1 VTGEEAGRAPSAAAL
16 RVAHDVFGLSALRP
30 GQAEVIAAAEG
41 GRDVLFVA
49 PTGSGKSVAYWVPA
63 LASPGLTLVV
73 SPLIAL
79 MTDQVIRLRR
89 AGVAA
94 AAIHSQMEVGEQR
107 EALAAALD
115 GRLRFLYVAPERLA
129 TPSFEERLAQLGVT
143 RFVVDEAHCISSWGN
158 DFRQEYRRL
167 AGAVTACGRP
177 PVTAV
182 TATATPQVRED
193 ISRNLA
199 LRKPFTVVTGF
210 VRIGLTLEVQR
221 CRQGAEK
228 LRAVARAVAEV
239 PGRALVYCGRI
250 RDCEET
256 AVALR
261 ADGVAA
267 AAYHGGLDGPVRSR
281 VQTAFTEG
289 GLRVVVA
296 TSAFG
301 MGVDIPDIRQVIHRD
316 FPACLEDYHQA
327 AGRAGR
333 DGLPARCLLLYN
345 PADRGLQE
353 LFIAQSYPEREV
365 VRAVYRALLRA
376 GRWDLPEPAG
386 LVPNLDRRAVEAS
399 VRLLENAGALLP
411 GGEVRRLTGAPV
423 DFEERRRLREA
434 ALARLDQMMAYATSR
449 ECRHARIAD
458 YFGEQGVARSCSAC
472 DNCLSPRPAERP
484 VPESAVRAALRGV
497 ARFDGHLGGTRLAA
511 VLRGADS
518 AWNRDRPWVREL
530 DFFGALAGWEEAAV
544 RELLVKLVER
554 ELVLRG
560 HGERPTL
567 GLAPAGRAVLRGERE
582 VTVSI
587 PGSSRASRPEGP
599 PSSGHRAGRRPVATP
614 AAVGSRAATGDQP
627 EAPGQLRFEL
637 LRRWRLGLARA
648 EARAAFTIF
657 DDRTLREIAERD
669 PGSVADL
676 LQVHGVGAA
685 KASRY
690 GDAVIGV
697 LRDTGRSAD
706 ALPARP
712 D

>member
-1 VTGEEAGRAPSAAAL
+1 MRGEVEPAPSAVAL
-16 RVAHDVFGLSALRP
+16 GVARDVFGLAGLRP
-30 GQAEVIAAAEG
+30 GQAEVIGAAEA

-79 MTDQVIRLRR
+79 MTDQVARLRR

-94 AAIHSQMEVGEQR
+94 AAIHSQLEAGEQR
-107 EALAAALD
+107 EALASALG

-129 TPSFEERLAQLGVT
+129 TPSFEERLAELGVA

-167 AGAVTACGRP
+167 AAAVTACGRP

-193 ISRNLA
+193 ISRSLA
-199 LRKPFTVVTGF
+199 LRRPFTVVTGF

-221 CRQGAEK
+221 CHQGAEK
-228 LRAVARAVAEV
+228 LRAVTRALAEV

-256 AVALR
+256 AEALR

-267 AAYHGGLDGPVRSR
+267 AAYHGGLDGPVRSQ

-289 GLRVVVA
+289 KLRVVVA

-365 VRAVYRALLRA
+365 VREVYRALLRA
-376 GRWDLPEPAG
+376 GRWDMQEPAG
-386 LVPNLDRRAVEAS
+386 LVPSLDRRAVEAS

-411 GGEVRRLTGAPV
+411 GGGVRRLSGAPV
-423 DFEERRRLREA
+423 DFEERRRLKEA

-472 DNCLSPRPAERP
+472 DNCLSPRPAELP
-484 VPESAVRAALRGV
+484 VPATAVRAALRAV
-497 ARFDGHLGGTRLAA
+497 ARFDGHLGSARLAA
-511 VLRGADS
+511 MLRGADS
-518 AWNRDRPWVREL
+518 SWNRDRSWVREL

-544 RELLVKLVER
+544 RELLVELVER

-567 GLAPAGRAVLRGERE
+567 GLAPAGRAVLSGERE
-582 VTVSI
+582 VTVLL
-587 PGSSRASRPEGP
+587 PGLLRAARPERP
-599 PSSGHRAGRRPVATP
+599 ASPRHAARRRHGSTPADAAAITATP
-614 AAVGSRAATGDQP
+614 DDLDAA
-627 EAPGQLRFEL
+627 GQLRFER

-657 DDRTLREIAERD
+657 DDRTLREIADRD
-669 PGSVADL
+669 PGSVAEL
-676 LQVHGVGAA
+676 LQVRGVGPSKAA
-685 KASRY
+685 RY
-690 GDAVIGV
+690 GEAVLKV
-697 LRDTGRSAD
+697 LRDG
-706 ALPARP
+706 
-712 D
+712 

>member
-1 VTGEEAGRAPSAAAL
+1 
-16 RVAHDVFGLSALRP
+16 VARDVFGLAGLRP
-30 GQAEVIAAAEG
+30 GQAEVIGAAEA

-79 MTDQVIRLRR
+79 MTDQVARLRR

-94 AAIHSQMEVGEQR
+94 AAIHSQLEAGEQR
-107 EALAAALD
+107 EALAAALS

-129 TPSFEERLAQLGVT
+129 TPSFEERLAELGVA

-167 AGAVTACGRP
+167 AAAVTACGRP

-193 ISRNLA
+193 ISRSLA
-199 LRKPFTVVTGF
+199 LRRPFTVVTGF

-221 CRQGAEK
+221 CHQGAEK
-228 LRAVARAVAEV
+228 LRAVTRALALV

-256 AVALR
+256 AEALR

-267 AAYHGGLDGPVRSR
+267 AAYHGGLDGPVRSQ

-289 GLRVVVA
+289 KLRVVVA

-365 VRAVYRALLRA
+365 VREVYRALLRA
-376 GRWDLPEPAG
+376 GRWDMREPAG
-386 LVPNLDRRAVEAS
+386 LVPSLDHRAVEAS

-411 GGEVRRLTGAPV
+411 GGGVRRLSGAPV
-423 DFEERRRLREA
+423 DFEERRRLKEA
-434 ALARLDQMMAYATSR
+434 ALARLDQMMAYATAR

-472 DNCLSPRPAERP
+472 DNCLSPRPAELQ
-484 VPESAVRAALRGV
+484 VPATAVRAALRAV
-497 ARFDGHLGGTRLAA
+497 ARFDGHLGSARLAA
-511 VLRGADS
+511 MLRGADS
-518 AWNRDRPWVREL
+518 SWNRDRSWVREL

-544 RELLVKLVER
+544 RELLVELVER

-567 GLAPAGRAVLRGERE
+567 GLAPAGRAVLSGERE
-582 VTVSI
+582 VTVLL
-587 PGSSRASRPEGP
+587 PGLLRAARPERP
-599 PSSGHRAGRRPVATP
+599 VSPRHAAGRRHGSTPADAAAITATP
-614 AAVGSRAATGDQP
+614 DDLDAA
-627 EAPGQLRFEL
+627 GQLRFER

-657 DDRTLREIAERD
+657 DDRTLREIADRE

-676 LQVHGVGAA
+676 LRVRGVGPA
-685 KASRY
+685 KAARY
-690 GDAVIGV
+690 GEAVIGV
-697 LRDTGRSAD
+697 LQSD
-706 ALPARP
+706 
-712 D
+712 

>member
-1 VTGEEAGRAPSAAAL
+1 MRGEVEPAPSAVAL
-16 RVAHDVFGLSALRP
+16 GVARDVFGLAGLRP
-30 GQAEVIAAAEG
+30 GQAEVIGAAEA

-79 MTDQVIRLRR
+79 MTDQVARLRR

-94 AAIHSQMEVGEQR
+94 AAIHSQLEAGEQR
-107 EALAAALD
+107 EALAAALS

-129 TPSFEERLAQLGVT
+129 TPSFEERLAELGVA

-167 AGAVTACGRP
+167 AAAVTACGRP

-193 ISRNLA
+193 ISRSLA
-199 LRKPFTVVTGF
+199 LRRPFTVVTGF

-221 CRQGAEK
+221 CHQGAEK
-228 LRAVARAVAEV
+228 LRAVTRALALV

-256 AVALR
+256 AEALR

-267 AAYHGGLDGPVRSR
+267 AAYHGGLDGPVRSQ

-289 GLRVVVA
+289 KLRVVVA

-365 VRAVYRALLRA
+365 VREVYRALLRA
-376 GRWDLPEPAG
+376 GRWDMREPAG
-386 LVPNLDRRAVEAS
+386 LVPSLDHRAVEAS

-411 GGEVRRLTGAPV
+411 GGGVRRLSGAPV
-423 DFEERRRLREA
+423 DFEERRRLKEA

-472 DNCLSPRPAERP
+472 DNCLSPRPAELQ
-484 VPESAVRAALRGV
+484 VPATAVRAALRAV
-497 ARFDGHLGGTRLAA
+497 ARFDGHLGSARLAA
-511 VLRGADS
+511 MLRGADS
-518 AWNRDRPWVREL
+518 SWNRDRSWVREL

-544 RELLVKLVER
+544 RELLVELVER

-567 GLAPAGRAVLRGERE
+567 GLAPAGRAVLSGERE
-582 VTVSI
+582 VTVLL
-587 PGSSRASRPEGP
+587 PGLLRAARPERP
-599 PSSGHRAGRRPVATP
+599 VSPRHAAGRRHGSTPADAAAITATP
-614 AAVGSRAATGDQP
+614 DDLDAA
-627 EAPGQLRFEL
+627 GQLRFER

-657 DDRTLREIAERD
+657 DDRTLREIADRE

-676 LQVHGVGAA
+676 LRVRGVGPA
-685 KASRY
+685 KAARY
-690 GDAVIGV
+690 GEAVIGV
-697 LRDTGRSAD
+697 LQSD
-706 ALPARP
+706 
-712 D
+712 

>member
-1 VTGEEAGRAPSAAAL
+1 VTTGEIERAPSAAAL
-16 RVAHDVFGLSALRP
+16 GVARDVFGLPGLRP
-30 GQAEVIAAAEG
+30 GQAEVIAAAEA

-63 LASPGLTLVV
+63 LASPGLTLVI

-79 MTDQVIRLRR
+79 MTDQVARLRR
-89 AGVAA
+89 VGVAA
-94 AAIHSQMEVGEQR
+94 AAIHSQLESGEQR
-107 EALAAALD
+107 EALAAAFG

-129 TPSFEERLAQLGVT
+129 TPSFEERLADLAVA

-167 AGAVTACGRP
+167 AAAVSACGRP

-193 ISRNLA
+193 ISRSLA
-199 LRKPFTVVTGF
+199 LRAPFTLVTGF
-210 VRIGLTLEVQR
+210 VRLGLTLEVER

-228 LRAVARAVAEV
+228 QRAVARALAEV

-256 AVALR
+256 AEALR
-261 ADGVAA
+261 ADGIAA
-267 AAYHGGLDGPVRSR
+267 AAYHGGLDGPVRSQ
-281 VQTAFTEG
+281 VQAAFSG
-289 GLRVVVA
+289 GRLRVVVA

-301 MGVDIPDIRQVIHRD
+301 MGVDISDIRQVIHRD

-353 LFIAQSYPEREV
+353 LFIEQSYPEREV
-365 VRAVYRALLRA
+365 VREVYRALLRA
-376 GRWDLPEPAG
+376 GRWDLQGPAE
-386 LVPNLDRRAVEAS
+386 LVPNLDRRVVEAAL
-399 VRLLENAGALLP
+399 RLLEGAGALLP
-411 GGEVRRLTGAPV
+411 DGAVRRLVGAPV
-423 DFEERRRLREA
+423 DFEERGRLKEA

-458 YFGEQGVARSCSAC
+458 YFGEQGVARNCSAC

-484 VPESAVRAALRGV
+484 VPDAAVRAALRAV

-511 VLRGADS
+511 ILRGADS

-544 RELLVKLVER
+544 RDLLVQLVEVQ
-554 ELVLRG
+554 LVLRG

-567 GLAPAGRAVLRGERE
+567 GLTPAGLTVLSGERE
-582 VTVSI
+582 VAVSI
-587 PGSSRASRPEGP
+587 SSSPWVARPERPASSRHAGGPRSR
-599 PSSGHRAGRRPVATP
+599 ATP
-614 AAVGSRAATGDQP
+614 AAAGGGSGGHLDP
-627 EAPGQLRFEL
+627 PGQLRFER
-637 LRRWRLGLARA
+637 LRSWRLGLARA

-657 DDRTLREIAERD
+657 DDRTLCEIAERD
-669 PGSVADL
+669 PRSVADL
-676 LQVHGVGAA
+676 LQVRGVGPG
-685 KASRY
+685 KAVRY
-690 GDAVIGV
+690 GEAVIGV
-697 LRDTGRSAD
+697 LQDG
-706 ALPARP
+706 
-712 D
+712 

>member
-1 VTGEEAGRAPSAAAL
+1 MDEAGKVTGGEAGQAPSAAAL
-16 RVAHDVFGLSALRP
+16 GVARDVFGLPALRP
-30 GQAEVIAAAEG
+30 GQAEVIAAAEA

-63 LASPGLTLVV
+63 LVSPGLTLVV

-79 MTDQVIRLRR
+79 MTDQVVRLRR

-94 AAIHSQMEVGEQR
+94 AAIHSQLDPGEQR
-107 EALAAALD
+107 EALVAALD

-129 TPSFEERLAQLGVT
+129 TPSFEERLAELAVA

-167 AGAVTACGRP
+167 AAAVTACGRP

-193 ISRNLA
+193 ISRSLA
-199 LRKPFTVVTGF
+199 LRRPFTVVTGF

-228 LRAVARAVAEV
+228 LRAVTRALAEV

-256 AVALR
+256 AEALR

-267 AAYHGGLDGPVRSR
+267 DAYHGGLDGPVRGQ
-281 VQTAFTEG
+281 VQAAFTEG
-289 GLRVVVA
+289 RLRVVVA

-353 LFIAQSYPEREV
+353 LFIEQSYPEREV
-365 VRAVYRALLRA
+365 VREVYRALLRA
-376 GRWDLPEPAG
+376 GRWDLQEAAG
-386 LVPNLDRRAVEAS
+386 LVPSLDRRAVEAS

-411 GGEVRRLTGAPV
+411 GGGVRRLAGAPV
-423 DFEERRRLREA
+423 DFEERRRLKEA

-472 DNCLSPRPAERP
+472 DNCLSPHSAERP
-484 VPESAVRAALRGV
+484 VPEPAVRAALRAV

-511 VLRGADS
+511 MLRGADS
-518 AWNRDRPWVREL
+518 SWNRDRPWVREL

-544 RELLVKLVER
+544 RELLVELVER

-567 GLAPAGRAVLRGERE
+567 GLAPAGRAVLSGERE

-587 PGSSRASRPEGP
+587 SGP
-599 PSSGHRAGRRPVATP
+599 PRGAPSQRPTSPHHAGESRSAGT
-614 AAVGSRAATGDQP
+614 RAAASGASGGELDTF
-627 EAPGQLRFEL
+627 GQVRFER
-637 LRRWRLGLARA
+637 LRSWRLGLARA

-669 PGSVADL
+669 PRSVADL
-676 LQVHGVGAA
+676 LRVRGVGPA
-685 KASRY
+685 KSSRY
-690 GDAVIGV
+690 GEAVIGV
-697 LRDTGRSAD
+697 LQSG
-706 ALPARP
+706 
-712 D
+712 

>member
-1 VTGEEAGRAPSAAAL
+1 MTSGAPSAAAL
-16 RVAHDVFGLSALRP
+16 GVAHDVFGLPGLRP
-30 GQAEVIAAAEG
+30 GQAEVIAAAES

-79 MTDQVIRLRR
+79 MTDQVARLRR

-94 AAIHSQMEVGEQR
+94 AALHSQMEPGAQR
-107 EALAAALD
+107 EALATAQS

-129 TPSFEERLAQLGVT
+129 TPSFEARLALLAVA
-143 RFVVDEAHCISSWGN
+143 RFVVDEAHCISSWGH
-158 DFRQEYRRL
+158 DFRQDYRRL
-167 AGAVTACGRP
+167 SAAVSACGRP

-182 TATATPQVRED
+182 TATATPQVRAD
-193 ISRNLA
+193 ISQSLG
-199 LRKPFTVVTGF
+199 LRDPFTLVTGF
-210 VRIGLTLEVQR
+210 VRNGLTLEVRR

-228 LRAVARAVAEV
+228 LRAVTGALAEV

-256 AVALR
+256 AEALR
-261 ADGVAA
+261 ADGIAA
-267 AAYHGGLDGPVRSR
+267 AAYHGGLDGPVRNR
-281 VQTAFTEG
+281 VQAAFTG
-289 GLRVVVA
+289 GELRVVVA

-333 DGLPARCLLLYN
+333 DGRPARCLLLYN

-353 LFIAQSYPEREV
+353 LFIEQSYPEREA
-365 VRAVYRALLRA
+365 VREVYRALLQT
-376 GRWDLPEPAG
+376 GRWDLQQAAE
-386 LVPNLDRRAVEAS
+386 LVPNLDRRAADAA
-399 VRLLENAGALLP
+399 VRLLESAGALLP
-411 GGEVRRLTGAPV
+411 GGGVRRLTAAPV
-423 DFEERRRLREA
+423 DFEERGRLKQA
-434 ALARLDQMMAYATSR
+434 AIARLDQMIAYATTR

-472 DNCLSPRPAERP
+472 DNCLSPRRADLP
-484 VPESAVRAALRGV
+484 VPDGAVKAALRAV

-511 VLRGADS
+511 MLRGADS
-518 AWNRDRPWVREL
+518 AWNRERPWVREL
-530 DFFGALAGWEEAAV
+530 DFFGALAGWEEAV
-544 RELLVKLVER
+544 VLDLLVQLVEQQ
-554 ELVLRG
+554 LVLRG

-567 GLAPAGRAVLRGERE
+567 GLTPAGREVLSGARG
-582 VTVSI
+582 VSVALSASARGAHPARAPSPR
-587 PGSSRASRPEGP
+587 PGSRG
-599 PSSGHRAGRRPVATP
+599 GRRAVA
-614 AAVGSRAATGDQP
+614 AATGGAQDRSG
-627 EAPGQLRFEL
+627 ELRFER

-657 DDRTLREIAERD
+657 DDRTLREIADRD
-669 PGSVADL
+669 PGSVAEL
-676 LQVHGVGAA
+676 LQVRGVGPT

-690 GDAVIGV
+690 GQAVIGV
-697 LRDTGRSAD
+697 LRDG
-706 ALPARP
+706 
-712 D
+712 

>member
-1 VTGEEAGRAPSAAAL
+1 
-16 RVAHDVFGLSALRP
+16 VARDVFGLAGLRP
-30 GQAEVIAAAEG
+30 GQAEVIGAAEA

-79 MTDQVIRLRR
+79 MTDQVARLRR

-94 AAIHSQMEVGEQR
+94 AAIHSQLEAGEQR
-107 EALAAALD
+107 EALASALG

-129 TPSFEERLAQLGVT
+129 TPSFEERLAELGVA

-167 AGAVTACGRP
+167 AAAVTACGRP

-193 ISRNLA
+193 ISRSLA
-199 LRKPFTVVTGF
+199 LRRPFTVVTGF

-221 CRQGAEK
+221 CHQGAEK
-228 LRAVARAVAEV
+228 LRAVTRAIAEV

-256 AVALR
+256 AEALR

-267 AAYHGGLDGPVRSR
+267 AAYHGGLDGPVRSQ

-289 GLRVVVA
+289 KLRVVVA

-365 VRAVYRALLRA
+365 VREVYRALLRA
-376 GRWDLPEPAG
+376 GRWDMREPSG
-386 LVPNLDRRAVEAS
+386 LVPSLDRRAVEAS

-411 GGEVRRLTGAPV
+411 GGGVRRLSGAPV
-423 DFEERRRLREA
+423 DFEERRRLKEA

-472 DNCLSPRPAERP
+472 DNCLSPRPAELP
-484 VPESAVRAALRGV
+484 VPATAVRAALRAV
-497 ARFDGHLGGTRLAA
+497 ARFDGHLGSARLAA
-511 VLRGADS
+511 MLRGADS
-518 AWNRDRPWVREL
+518 SWNRDRSWVREL

-544 RELLVKLVER
+544 RELLVELVER

-567 GLAPAGRAVLRGERE
+567 GLAPAGRAVLSEERE
-582 VTVSI
+582 VTVLL
-587 PGSSRASRPEGP
+587 PGLLHAARPERP
-599 PSSGHRAGRRPVATP
+599 TSPRHAAGRRHGSTPADAAAITATP
-614 AAVGSRAATGDQP
+614 DQLDTS
-627 EAPGQLRFEL
+627 GQVRFER
-637 LRRWRLGLARA
+637 LRSWRLGLARA

-657 DDRTLREIAERD
+657 DDRTLREIADRD
-669 PGSVADL
+669 PGSVAEL
-676 LQVHGVGAA
+676 LQVRGVGPSKAA
-685 KASRY
+685 RY
-690 GDAVIGV
+690 GEAVLKV
-697 LRDTGRSAD
+697 LRDG
-706 ALPARP
+706 
-712 D
+712 

>member
-1 VTGEEAGRAPSAAAL
+1 MRGEVEPAPSAVAL
-16 RVAHDVFGLSALRP
+16 GVARDVFGLAGLRP
-30 GQAEVIAAAEG
+30 GQAEVIGAAEA

-79 MTDQVIRLRR
+79 MTDQVARLRR

-94 AAIHSQMEVGEQR
+94 AAIHSQLEAGEQR
-107 EALAAALD
+107 EALAAALS

-129 TPSFEERLAQLGVT
+129 TPSFEERLAELGVA
-143 RFVVDEAHCISSWGN
+143 RFVVDEAHCISSWGH

-167 AGAVTACGRP
+167 AAAVTACGRP

-193 ISRNLA
+193 ISRSLA
-199 LRKPFTVVTGF
+199 LRRPFTVVTGF

-221 CRQGAEK
+221 CHQGAEK
-228 LRAVARAVAEV
+228 LRAVTRAIAEV

-256 AVALR
+256 AEALR

-267 AAYHGGLDGPVRSR
+267 AAYHGGLEGPVRSQ

-289 GLRVVVA
+289 KLRVVVA

-365 VRAVYRALLRA
+365 VREVYRALLRA
-376 GRWDLPEPAG
+376 GRWDAREPSG
-386 LVPNLDRRAVEAS
+386 LVPSLDRRAVEAS

-411 GGEVRRLTGAPV
+411 GGGVRRLSGAPV
-423 DFEERRRLREA
+423 DFEERRRLKEA

-472 DNCLSPRPAERP
+472 DNCLSPRPAELP
-484 VPESAVRAALRGV
+484 VPATAVRAALRAV
-497 ARFDGHLGGTRLAA
+497 ARFDGHLGSARLAA
-511 VLRGADS
+511 MLRGADS
-518 AWNRDRPWVREL
+518 SWNRDRPWVRDL

-544 RELLVKLVER
+544 RELIVELVER

-567 GLAPAGRAVLRGERE
+567 GLAPAGRAVLSGERE
-582 VTVSI
+582 VTVLL
-587 PGSSRASRPEGP
+587 PGLLRAARPERP
-599 PSSGHRAGRRPVATP
+599 ASPRHAAGGRHGSTPADAAAITATP
-614 AAVGSRAATGDQP
+614 DDLDAA
-627 EAPGQLRFEL
+627 GQLRFER

-657 DDRTLREIAERD
+657 DDRTLREIADRD
-669 PGSVADL
+669 PGSVAEL
-676 LQVHGVGAA
+676 LQVRGVGPA
-685 KASRY
+685 KTARY
-690 GDAVIGV
+690 GEAVIGV
-697 LRDTGRSAD
+697 LQSD
-706 ALPARP
+706 
-712 D
+712 

>member
-1 VTGEEAGRAPSAAAL
+1 VTGETAGRAPGAAAL
-16 RVAHDVFGLSALRP
+16 APSATARRVALDVFGLATLRP
-30 GQAEVIAAAEG
+30 GQAEVIAAAEA

-79 MTDQVIRLRR
+79 MTDQVNRLQR

-94 AAIHSQMEVGEQR
+94 AAIHSQMEVGAQR
-107 EALAAALD
+107 EALAAALG

-129 TPSFEERLAQLGVT
+129 TPSFEERLAALGVT
-143 RFVVDEAHCISSWGN
+143 RFVVDEAHCISSWGH
-158 DFRQEYRRL
+158 DFRQDYRRL
-167 AGAVTACGRP
+167 AAAVIACGRP

-193 ISRNLA
+193 IGRSLA
-199 LRKPFTVVTGF
+199 LRRPFTVVTGF

-228 LRAVARAVAEV
+228 LRAVARAIAEV

-256 AVALR
+256 AEALR
-261 ADGVAA
+261 ADGIAA
-267 AAYHGGLDGPVRSR
+267 AAYHGGLEGPVRSR

-365 VRAVYRALLRA
+365 VREVYRALLRA
-376 GRWDLPEPAG
+376 GRWDLRDATT

-411 GGEVRRLTGAPV
+411 GGGVLRLATAPV
-423 DFEERRRLREA
+423 DFEERRLLRDA
-434 ALARLDQMMAYATSR
+434 AVARLDQMMAYATSR

-458 YFGEQGVARSCSAC
+458 YFGEAGVARSCSAC
-472 DNCLSPRPAERP
+472 DNCLSPHLAERP
-484 VPESAVRAALRGV
+484 VAGTAVRAALQAV

-511 VLRGADS
+511 MLRGADS
-518 AWNRDRPWVREL
+518 AWNRNRPWVRDL
-530 DFFGALAGWEEAAV
+530 DFFGALAGWEEETV
-544 RELLVKLVER
+544 RDLLVELVAR

-567 GLAPAGRAVLRGERE
+567 GLAPAGREVLSGVRE
-582 VTVSI
+582 VTVTVT
-587 PGSSRASRPEGP
+587 ASRREPRPVRP
-599 PSSGHRAGRRPVATP
+599 PSSRHRSHGELGTTGAAAP
-614 AAVGSRAATGDQP
+614 AAEASGGDLDP
-627 EAPGQLRFEL
+627 SGQLRFER
-637 LRRWRLGLARA
+637 LRRWRLGLARQ
-648 EARAAFTIF
+648 EARPAFTIF

-669 PGSVADL
+669 PGTAAQL
-676 LQVHGVGAA
+676 LQVRGVGPSKVA
-685 KASRY
+685 RY
-690 GDAVIGV
+690 AEAVIGV
-697 LRDTGRSAD
+697 LRGG
-706 ALPARP
+706 
-712 D
+712 

>member
-1 VTGEEAGRAPSAAAL
+1 MRGEVEPAPSAVAL
-16 RVAHDVFGLSALRP
+16 GVARDVFGLAGLRP
-30 GQAEVIAAAEG
+30 GQAEVIGAAEV

-79 MTDQVIRLRR
+79 MTDQVARLRR

-94 AAIHSQMEVGEQR
+94 AAIHSQLEAGEQR
-107 EALAAALD
+107 EALAAALS

-129 TPSFEERLAQLGVT
+129 TPSFEERLAELGVA

-167 AGAVTACGRP
+167 AAAVTACGRP

-193 ISRNLA
+193 ISRSLA
-199 LRKPFTVVTGF
+199 LRRPFTVVTGF

-221 CRQGAEK
+221 CHQGAEK
-228 LRAVARAVAEV
+228 LRAVTRALALV

-256 AVALR
+256 AEALR

-267 AAYHGGLDGPVRSR
+267 AAYHGGLDGPVRSQ
-281 VQTAFTEG
+281 VQAAFTEG
-289 GLRVVVA
+289 KLRVVVA

-365 VRAVYRALLRA
+365 VREVYRALLRA
-376 GRWDLPEPAG
+376 GSWDMREPAG

-411 GGEVRRLTGAPV
+411 GGGVRRLSGAPV
-423 DFEERRRLREA
+423 DFEERRRLKEA

-472 DNCLSPRPAERP
+472 DNCLSPRPAELP
-484 VPESAVRAALRGV
+484 VPATAVRAALRAV
-497 ARFDGHLGGTRLAA
+497 ARFDGHLGSARLAA
-511 VLRGADS
+511 MLRGADS
-518 AWNRDRPWVREL
+518 SWNRDRSWVREL

-544 RELLVKLVER
+544 RELLVELVER

-567 GLAPAGRAVLRGERE
+567 GLAPAGRAVLSGERE
-582 VTVSI
+582 VTVLL
-587 PGSSRASRPEGP
+587 PGLLRAARPERP
-599 PSSGHRAGRRPVATP
+599 VSPRHAAGRRHGSTPADAAAITATP
-614 AAVGSRAATGDQP
+614 DDLDAA
-627 EAPGQLRFEL
+627 GQLRFER

-657 DDRTLREIAERD
+657 DDRTLREIADRD
-669 PGSVADL
+669 PGSVAEL
-676 LQVHGVGAA
+676 LRVRGIGPA
-685 KASRY
+685 KAVRY
-690 GDAVIGV
+690 GEAVIGV
-697 LRDTGRSAD
+697 LQSD
-706 ALPARP
+706 
-712 D
+712 

>member
-1 VTGEEAGRAPSAAAL
+1 MTRGEGGPAPSATA
-16 RVAHDVFGLSALRP
+16 RGVARDVFGLPELRP
-30 GQAEVIAAAEG
+30 GQAEVIGAAEA

-49 PTGSGKSVAYWVPA
+49 PTGSGKSIAYWVPA

-79 MTDQVIRLRR
+79 MTDQVVRLRR

-94 AAIHSQMEVGEQR
+94 AAIHSQMEAGEQR
-107 EALAAALD
+107 DALAAALG

-129 TPSFEERLAQLGVT
+129 TPRFEERLAELAVA
-143 RFVVDEAHCISSWGN
+143 RFVVDEAHCISGWGH

-167 AGAVTACGRP
+167 GAAVTACGRP

-193 ISRNLA
+193 ISRSLA
-199 LRKPFTVVTGF
+199 LRRPFTVVTGF

-221 CRQGAEK
+221 CRPGAEK
-228 LRAVARAVAEV
+228 LRAVERAIAEV

-256 AVALR
+256 AEALR
-261 ADGVAA
+261 ADGIAA
-267 AAYHGGLDGPVRSR
+267 AAYHGGLDGPVRGQ
-281 VQTAFTEG
+281 VQAAFTEG

-345 PADRGLQE
+345 AADRGLQE
-353 LFIAQSYPEREV
+353 LFIEQSYPEREV
-365 VRAVYRALLRA
+365 VREVYRALLRA
-376 GRWDLPEPAG
+376 GRWDLGEPAG
-386 LVPNLDRRAVEAS
+386 LVPSLDRRAVEAS

-411 GGEVRRLTGAPV
+411 GGEVRRLSGAPV
-423 DFEERRRLREA
+423 DFEERRRLKEA

-458 YFGEQGVARSCSAC
+458 YFGEQGVSRSCPAC
-472 DNCLSPRPAERP
+472 DNCLSPRPADQP
-484 VPESAVRAALRGV
+484 VPETAVRAALRAV

-511 VLRGADS
+511 MLRGAGS
-518 AWNRDRPWVREL
+518 SWNRERPWVREL

-544 RELLVKLVER
+544 RDLLVALVER

-567 GLAPAGRAVLRGERE
+567 GLAPEGRAVLGGERE
-582 VTVSI
+582 VKVFF
-587 PGSSRASRPEGP
+587 PGLPRAARPEGP
-599 PSSGHRAGRRPVATP
+599 AAPRHAGGRRQRSTP
-614 AAVGSRAATGDQP
+614 AHAGSAAASSDDLD
-627 EAPGQLRFEL
+627 AAGQLRFEG
-637 LRRWRLGLARA
+637 LRHWRLGLARA

-657 DDRTLREIAERD
+657 DDRTLREIADRN
-669 PGSVADL
+669 PGSVAEL
-676 LQVHGVGAA
+676 LQVRGVGPT

-690 GDAVIGV
+690 GEGVIGV
-697 LRDTGRSAD
+697 LRDG
-706 ALPARP
+706 
-712 D
+712 

>member
-1 VTGEEAGRAPSAAAL
+1 MRGEVEPAPSAVAL
-16 RVAHDVFGLSALRP
+16 GVARDVFGLAGLRP
-30 GQAEVIAAAEG
+30 GQAEVIGAAEA

-79 MTDQVIRLRR
+79 MTDQVARLRR

-94 AAIHSQMEVGEQR
+94 AAIHSQLEAGEQR
-107 EALAAALD
+107 EALAAALS

-129 TPSFEERLAQLGVT
+129 TPSFEERLAELGVA
-143 RFVVDEAHCISSWGN
+143 RFVVDEAHCISSWGH

-167 AGAVTACGRP
+167 AAAVTACGRP

-193 ISRNLA
+193 ISRSLA
-199 LRKPFTVVTGF
+199 LRRPFTVVTGF

-221 CRQGAEK
+221 CHQGAEK
-228 LRAVARAVAEV
+228 LRAVVRAIAEV

-256 AVALR
+256 AEALR

-267 AAYHGGLDGPVRSR
+267 AAYHGGLDGPVRSQ

-289 GLRVVVA
+289 KLRVVVA

-365 VRAVYRALLRA
+365 VREVYRALLRS
-376 GRWDLPEPAG
+376 GRWDAREPSG
-386 LVPNLDRRAVEAS
+386 LVPSLDRRAVEAS

-411 GGEVRRLTGAPV
+411 GGGVRRLSGAPV
-423 DFEERRRLREA
+423 DFEERRRLKEA

-472 DNCLSPRPAERP
+472 DNCLSPRPAELP
-484 VPESAVRAALRGV
+484 VPATAVRAALRAV
-497 ARFDGHLGGTRLAA
+497 ARFDGHLGSARLAA
-511 VLRGADS
+511 MLRGADS
-518 AWNRDRPWVREL
+518 SWNRDRPWVRDL

-544 RELLVKLVER
+544 RELIVELVER

-567 GLAPAGRAVLRGERE
+567 GLAPAGRAVLSGERE
-582 VTVSI
+582 VTVLL
-587 PGSSRASRPEGP
+587 PGLLRAARPERP
-599 PSSGHRAGRRPVATP
+599 ASPRHAAGGRHGSTPADAAAITATP
-614 AAVGSRAATGDQP
+614 DDLDAA
-627 EAPGQLRFEL
+627 GQLRFER

-657 DDRTLREIAERD
+657 DDRTLREIADRD
-669 PGSVADL
+669 PGSVAEL
-676 LQVHGVGAA
+676 LQVRGVGPA
-685 KASRY
+685 KTARY
-690 GDAVIGV
+690 GEAVIGV
-697 LRDTGRSAD
+697 LQSD
-706 ALPARP
+706 
-712 D
+712 

>member
-1 VTGEEAGRAPSAAAL
+1 VTGGEAGQAPSAAAL
-16 RVAHDVFGLSALRP
+16 GVAHDVFGLARLRP
-30 GQAEVIAAAEG
+30 GQAEVIAAAEA

-49 PTGSGKSVAYWVPA
+49 PTGSGKSIAYWVPA

-79 MTDQVIRLRR
+79 MTDQVVRLRR

-94 AAIHSQMEVGEQR
+94 AAIHSQLDNGEQR
-107 EALAAALD
+107 EALAAALG

-129 TPSFEERLAQLGVT
+129 TPRFEERLAELAVA
-143 RFVVDEAHCISSWGN
+143 RFVVDEAHCISSWGH

-167 AGAVTACGRP
+167 AAAVAACGRP

-193 ISRNLA
+193 ISRSLA
-199 LRKPFTVVTGF
+199 LRTPFTVVTGF

-228 LRAVARAVAEV
+228 LRAVARALAEV

-256 AVALR
+256 AEALR
-261 ADGVAA
+261 ADGIAA
-267 AAYHGGLDGPVRSR
+267 AAYHGGLDGPVRSQ

-289 GLRVVVA
+289 RLRVVVA

-353 LFIAQSYPEREV
+353 LFIEQSYPEREV
-365 VRAVYRALLRA
+365 VREVYRALLRA
-376 GRWDLPEPAG
+376 GRWDLQEPAG
-386 LVPNLDRRAVEAS
+386 LVPVLDRRAVEAS
-399 VRLLENAGALLP
+399 VRLLENAGVLLP
-411 GGEVRRLTGAPV
+411 GGDVRRLSGAPV
-423 DFEERRRLREA
+423 DFEERRRLKEA
-434 ALARLDQMMAYATSR
+434 AVARLDQMMAYATTR

-472 DNCLSPRPAERP
+472 DNCLSPRPADRP
-484 VPESAVRAALRGV
+484 VPEAAVRAALRAV

-511 VLRGADS
+511 MLRGADS
-518 AWNRDRPWVREL
+518 SWNRERPWVREL

-544 RELLVKLVER
+544 RELLVELVER

-567 GLAPAGRAVLRGERE
+567 GLAPAGQAVLSGNRE

-587 PGSSRASRPEGP
+587 PGSPRASRPEGP
-599 PSSGHRAGRRPVATP
+599 ASPRHAPGRRPGGTLVE
-614 AAVGSRAATGDQP
+614 AAAGAATGDELDGP
-627 EAPGQLRFEL
+627 AQLRFER

-657 DDRTLREIAERD
+657 DDRTLREIADRD
-669 PGSVADL
+669 PGSVAEL
-676 LQVHGVGAA
+676 LQVRGVGPSKAA
-685 KASRY
+685 RY
-690 GDAVIGV
+690 GEAVLKV
-697 LRDTGRSAD
+697 LRDG
-706 ALPARP
+706 
-712 D
+712 

>member
-1 VTGEEAGRAPSAAAL
+1 MDEAGKVTGGEAGQAPSAAAL
-16 RVAHDVFGLSALRP
+16 VVARDVFGLPALRP
-30 GQAEVIAAAEG
+30 GQAEVIAAAEA

-63 LASPGLTLVV
+63 LVSPGLTLVV

-79 MTDQVIRLRR
+79 MTDQVVRLRR

-94 AAIHSQMEVGEQR
+94 AAIHSQLDPGEQR
-107 EALAAALD
+107 EALVAALD

-129 TPSFEERLAQLGVT
+129 TPSFEERLAELAVA

-167 AGAVTACGRP
+167 AAAVTACGRP
-177 PVTAV
+177 PVTA
-182 TATATPQVRED
+182 ATATPQVRED
-193 ISRNLA
+193 ISRSLA
-199 LRKPFTVVTGF
+199 LRRPFTVVTGF

-228 LRAVARAVAEV
+228 LRAVTRALAEV

-256 AVALR
+256 AEALR

-267 AAYHGGLDGPVRSR
+267 DAYHGGLDGPVRGQ
-281 VQTAFTEG
+281 VQAAFTEG
-289 GLRVVVA
+289 RLRVVVA

-353 LFIAQSYPEREV
+353 LFIEQSYPEREV
-365 VRAVYRALLRA
+365 VREVYRALLRA
-376 GRWDLPEPAG
+376 GRWDLQEPAG
-386 LVPNLDRRAVEAS
+386 LAPSLDRRAVEAS

-411 GGEVRRLTGAPV
+411 GGEVRRLGGAPV
-423 DFEERRRLREA
+423 DFEERRRLKEA
-434 ALARLDQMMAYATSR
+434 AMARLDQMMAYATSR

-458 YFGEQGVARSCSAC
+458 YFGELGVARSCSAC
-472 DNCLSPRPAERP
+472 DNCLSPRPAELP
-484 VPESAVRAALRGV
+484 VPDGAVMAALLAV

-511 VLRGADS
+511 MLRGADS

-530 DFFGALAGWEEAAV
+530 GFFGALAGWEEAAV
-544 RELLVKLVER
+544 RDLLVELVER

-567 GLAPAGRAVLRGERE
+567 GRTPAGR
-582 VTVSI
+582 
-587 PGSSRASRPEGP
+587 
-599 PSSGHRAGRRPVATP
+599 
-614 AAVGSRAATGDQP
+614 
-627 EAPGQLRFEL
+627 
-637 LRRWRLGLARA
+637 
-648 EARAAFTIF
+648 
-657 DDRTLREIAERD
+657 
-669 PGSVADL
+669 
-676 LQVHGVGAA
+676 
-685 KASRY
+685 
-690 GDAVIGV
+690 
-697 LRDTGRSAD
+697 
-706 ALPARP
+706 
-712 D
+712 

>member
-1 VTGEEAGRAPSAAAL
+1 MRGEVEPAPSAVAL
-16 RVAHDVFGLSALRP
+16 GVARDVFGLAGLRP
-30 GQAEVIAAAEG
+30 GQAEVIGAAEA

-79 MTDQVIRLRR
+79 MTDQVARLRR

-94 AAIHSQMEVGEQR
+94 AAIHSQLEAGEQR
-107 EALAAALD
+107 EALAAALS

-129 TPSFEERLAQLGVT
+129 TPSFEERLAELGVA
-143 RFVVDEAHCISSWGN
+143 RFVVDEAHCISSWGH

-167 AGAVTACGRP
+167 AAAVTACGRP

-193 ISRNLA
+193 ISRSLA
-199 LRKPFTVVTGF
+199 LRRPFTVVTGF

-221 CRQGAEK
+221 CHQGAEK
-228 LRAVARAVAEV
+228 LRAVTRALALV

-256 AVALR
+256 AEALR

-267 AAYHGGLDGPVRSR
+267 AAYHGGLEGPVRSQ

-289 GLRVVVA
+289 KLRVVVA

-365 VRAVYRALLRA
+365 VREVYRALLRS
-376 GRWDLPEPAG
+376 GRWDAREPSG
-386 LVPNLDRRAVEAS
+386 LVPSLDRRAVEAS

-411 GGEVRRLTGAPV
+411 GGGVRRLSGAPV
-423 DFEERRRLREA
+423 DFEERRRLKEA

-472 DNCLSPRPAERP
+472 DNCLSPRPAELP
-484 VPESAVRAALRGV
+484 VPATAVRAALRAV
-497 ARFDGHLGGTRLAA
+497 ARFDGHLGSARLAA
-511 VLRGADS
+511 MLRGADS
-518 AWNRDRPWVREL
+518 SWNRDRPWVRDL

-544 RELLVKLVER
+544 RELLVELVER

-567 GLAPAGRAVLRGERE
+567 GLAPAGRAVLSGERE
-582 VTVSI
+582 VTVLL
-587 PGSSRASRPEGP
+587 PGLLRAARPERP
-599 PSSGHRAGRRPVATP
+599 VSPRHAAGRRHGSTPADAAAITATP
-614 AAVGSRAATGDQP
+614 DDLDAA
-627 EAPGQLRFEL
+627 GQLRFER

-657 DDRTLREIAERD
+657 DDRTLREIADRD
-669 PGSVADL
+669 PGSVAEL
-676 LQVHGVGAA
+676 LQVRGVGPA
-685 KASRY
+685 KTARY
-690 GDAVIGV
+690 GEAVIGV
-697 LRDTGRSAD
+697 LQSD
-706 ALPARP
+706 
-712 D
+712 

>member
-1 VTGEEAGRAPSAAAL
+1 MRGEVEPAPSAVAL
-16 RVAHDVFGLSALRP
+16 GVARDVFGLAGLRP
-30 GQAEVIAAAEG
+30 GQAEVIGAAEA

-79 MTDQVIRLRR
+79 MTDQVARLRR

-94 AAIHSQMEVGEQR
+94 AAIHSQLEAGEQR
-107 EALAAALD
+107 EALAAALS

-129 TPSFEERLAQLGVT
+129 TPSFEERLAELGVA

-167 AGAVTACGRP
+167 AAAVTACGRP

-193 ISRNLA
+193 ISRSLA
-199 LRKPFTVVTGF
+199 LRRPFTVVTGF

-221 CRQGAEK
+221 CHQGAEK
-228 LRAVARAVAEV
+228 LRAVTRALALV

-256 AVALR
+256 AEALR

-267 AAYHGGLDGPVRSR
+267 AAYHGGLDGPVRSQ

-289 GLRVVVA
+289 KLRVVVA

-365 VRAVYRALLRA
+365 VREVYRALLRA
-376 GRWDLPEPAG
+376 GRWDMREPAG
-386 LVPNLDRRAVEAS
+386 LVPSLDHRAVEAS

-411 GGEVRRLTGAPV
+411 GGGVRRLSGAPV
-423 DFEERRRLREA
+423 DFEERRRLKEA
-434 ALARLDQMMAYATSR
+434 ALARLDQMMAYATAR

-472 DNCLSPRPAERP
+472 DNCLSPRPAELQ
-484 VPESAVRAALRGV
+484 VPATAVRAALRAV
-497 ARFDGHLGGTRLAA
+497 ARFDGHLGSARLAA
-511 VLRGADS
+511 MLRGADS
-518 AWNRDRPWVREL
+518 SWNRDRSWVREL

-544 RELLVKLVER
+544 RELLVELVER

-567 GLAPAGRAVLRGERE
+567 GLAPAGRAVLSGERE
-582 VTVSI
+582 VTVLL
-587 PGSSRASRPEGP
+587 PGLLRAARPERP
-599 PSSGHRAGRRPVATP
+599 VSPRHAAGRRHGSTPADAAAITATP
-614 AAVGSRAATGDQP
+614 DDLDAA
-627 EAPGQLRFEL
+627 GQLRFER

-657 DDRTLREIAERD
+657 DDRTLREIADRE

-676 LQVHGVGAA
+676 LRVRGVGPA
-685 KASRY
+685 KAARY
-690 GDAVIGV
+690 GEAVIGV
-697 LRDTGRSAD
+697 LQSD
-706 ALPARP
+706 
-712 D
+712 

>member
-1 VTGEEAGRAPSAAAL
+1 VDEAGKVTGGEAGQAPSAAAL
-16 RVAHDVFGLSALRP
+16 GVARDVFGLPALRP
-30 GQAEVIAAAEG
+30 GQAEVIAAAEA

-63 LASPGLTLVV
+63 LVSPGLTLVV

-79 MTDQVIRLRR
+79 MTDQVVRLRR

-94 AAIHSQMEVGEQR
+94 AAIHSQLDPGEQR
-107 EALAAALD
+107 EALVAALD

-129 TPSFEERLAQLGVT
+129 TPSFEERLAELAVA

-167 AGAVTACGRP
+167 AAAVTACGRP

-193 ISRNLA
+193 ISRSLT
-199 LRKPFTVVTGF
+199 LRRPFTVVTGF

-228 LRAVARAVAEV
+228 LRAVTRALAEV

-256 AVALR
+256 AEALR

-267 AAYHGGLDGPVRSR
+267 AAYHGGLDGPVRGQ
-281 VQTAFTEG
+281 VQAAFTEG
-289 GLRVVVA
+289 RLRVVVA

-353 LFIAQSYPEREV
+353 LFIEQSYPEREV
-365 VRAVYRALLRA
+365 VREVYRALLRA
-376 GRWDLPEPAG
+376 GRWDLQEAAG
-386 LVPNLDRRAVEAS
+386 LVPSLDRRAVEAS

-411 GGEVRRLTGAPV
+411 GGGVRRLAGAPV
-423 DFEERRRLREA
+423 DFEERRRLKEA

-472 DNCLSPRPAERP
+472 DNCLSPRSAERP
-484 VPESAVRAALRGV
+484 VPEPAVRAALRAV

-511 VLRGADS
+511 MLRGADS
-518 AWNRDRPWVREL
+518 SWNRDRPWVREL
-530 DFFGALAGWEEAAV
+530 DFFGALAGWEEEAV
-544 RELLVKLVER
+544 RELLVELVER

-567 GLAPAGRAVLRGERE
+567 GLAPAGRAVLSGELE

-587 PGSSRASRPEGP
+587 PGSPRPARSEGP
-599 PSSGHRAGRRPVATP
+599 APPRHAAGRRPDTTP
-614 AAVGSRAATGDQP
+614 AKAAAAAASGD
-627 EAPGQLRFEL
+627 ELDAPGQLRFER

-669 PGSVADL
+669 PRSVADL
-676 LQVHGVGAA
+676 LRVRGVGPS
-685 KASRY
+685 KSSRY
-690 GDAVIGV
+690 GEAVIGV
-697 LRDTGRSAD
+697 LRDG
-706 ALPARP
+706 
-712 D
+712 